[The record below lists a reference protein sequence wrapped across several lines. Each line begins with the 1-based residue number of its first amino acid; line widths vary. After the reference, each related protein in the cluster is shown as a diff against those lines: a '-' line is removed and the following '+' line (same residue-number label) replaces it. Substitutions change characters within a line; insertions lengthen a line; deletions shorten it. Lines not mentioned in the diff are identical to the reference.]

1 MYVHTQ
7 CIKHICVVIV
17 MDVYIYIIY
26 MCKCLIP
33 CNNHLLR
40 IVTKLKTVTLV
51 NINDSCHICRSFRRK
66 KSFSVECWNDF

>member
-1 MYVHTQ
+1 MYTMYVHTQ

-26 MCKCLIP
+26 MCKIP

-51 NINDSCHICRSFRRK
+51 NIDQFDERSRFL
-66 KSFSVECWNDF
+66 SNVGTIFENL